1 MKYGI
6 LTIFGIV
13 AFFVIDWAGGQ
24 YVSDALGELLGAA
37 VFGIA
42 ALVLGALILLP
53 FRSKKSRRRYPTE
66 LGELDEYTGFLGH
79 DQ

>member
-1 MKYGI
+1 MKYSI

-13 AFFVIDWAGGQ
+13 AFFIIDWAGGQ
-24 YVSDALGELLGAA
+24 YVSNALGDLLGAA

-53 FRSKKSRRRYPTE
+53 FRSKKPRRRRYTE
-66 LGELDEYTGFLGH
+66 LLELDEYTGFLGH
-79 DQ
+79 EE